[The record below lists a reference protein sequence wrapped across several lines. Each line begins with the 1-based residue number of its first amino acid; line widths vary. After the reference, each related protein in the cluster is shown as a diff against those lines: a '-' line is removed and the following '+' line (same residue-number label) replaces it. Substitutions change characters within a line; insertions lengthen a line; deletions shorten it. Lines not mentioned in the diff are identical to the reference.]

1 MNRRVVV
8 TGIGVIS
15 PIGQDLESFW
25 NSLKEGKS
33 GIGKVTRFDCANYP
47 TQIAGEINNFDP
59 EAYLDKKEARRMD
72 RFSQFAIAATVQ
84 AMKDAGL
91 SKENLP
97 GEKTGVV
104 LGTGIGGIE
113 TLENQHKVLQEKG
126 PSRVSPFMI
135 PMMIGNIAAG
145 NISMMIGAKGPN
157 ETVVTACA
165 SATNAIGD
173 ALKIIQ
179 RGEADIIVTG
189 GSEAPITPLAFAG
202 FCSMKAMS
210 TNNDNP
216 AGASRPFDM
225 KRDGFVMSE
234 GAGILILEELEHA
247 VKRGAKI
254 YCEVAGYGMSADAY
268 HITAPAPG
276 GEGAASSMEYALKDS
291 GLNPTDITYIN
302 AHGTSTEYN
311 DKFETM
317 AIKTV
322 FKDHA
327 YNLYVSS
334 TKSMTGHL
342 LGAAGAVELIASIMA
357 IKDSFIPPTINIDEQ
372 DPECD
377 LNYVPNKGINVEVK
391 AALSNSLGFGG
402 QNATLIVKKYEY

>member
-59 EAYLDKKEARRMD
+59 EAYIDKKEARRMD

-97 GEKTGVV
+97 AEKTGVV

-202 FCSMKAMS
+202 FCSMKATS

-216 AGASRPFDM
+216 TGASRPFDM

-247 VKRGAKI
+247 VNRGAKI

-377 LNYVPNKGINVEVK
+377 LNCVPNKGINVEVK

-402 QNATLIVKKYEY
+402 QNATLIVKKYE